1 MVTLIIGLPGCG
13 KSVLAKR
20 LIEDGGICYDLDA
33 IASAFRLKQPHEE
46 RCEYARRMANDL
58 LIGWRIKAY
67 DYHDNIVII
76 RTAPTTQEAQERTG
90 RWKTK
95 QRRLKELKNYSSGL
109 LQITLKQSGDS
120 PPRRRNL
127 FIFLETG
134 EREVFPTL
142 TRF

>member
-46 RCEYARRMANDL
+46 HCKYARRMANDL

-76 RTAPTTQEAQERTG
+76 RTAPTTQEAQELSPDKIIILTK
-90 RWKTK
+90 RWMYREMENEAAASERIEKLFEWAVANNIEAE
-95 QRRLKELKNYSSGL
+95 RR
-109 LQITLKQSGDS
+109 
-120 PPRRRNL
+120 
-127 FIFLETG
+127 
-134 EREVFPTL
+134 
-142 TRF
+142 

>member
-46 RCEYARRMANDL
+46 RCEYAREMANDL
-58 LIGWRIKAY
+58 LIGWRTKAY

-76 RTAPTTQEAQERTG
+76 RTAPTIQEVQELSPDKVIILTK
-90 RWKTK
+90 RWI
-95 QRRLKELKNYSSGL
+95 QREMANEAAAAERIEKVFEWAVAN
-109 LQITLKQSGDS
+109 
-120 PPRRRNL
+120 NV
-127 FIFLETG
+127 ET
-134 EREVFPTL
+134 ERI
-142 TRF
+142 

>member
-76 RTAPTTQEAQERTG
+76 RTAPTTQEAQELSPDKIIILTK
-90 RWKTK
+90 RWMHREMENEAAASERIEK
-95 QRRLKELKNYSSGL
+95 
-109 LQITLKQSGDS
+109 
-120 PPRRRNL
+120 L
-127 FIFLETG
+127 FEWAVANNIEA
-134 EREVFPTL
+134 EWR
-142 TRF
+142 